1 MLTSNNNVVVTN
13 PGGGGDDSIPSH
25 HHHHHPPSTATP
37 VAGRA
42 PGQLSTHLQSRASTL
57 DPGLSSIVAAQ
68 HGLGPE
74 APPAGGPPVATTT
87 TTAPTSSTVTTNANS
102 SSGAML
108 SPNVSVRTVN
118 GRPTT
123 ITTIR
128 AVSGNAANTSSI
140 IGSNLTT
147 STTLGPGSFNSAI
160 PVRSLISAPLS
171 STVNTTS
178 PMTGDARNGQLE
190 SLEKRLAIER
200 KIQAGAENLLLVLA
214 SKQPKDAKKARAE
227 AERALNEANVKI
239 DQLTSQVDI
248 LNSRNMKQ
256 QTESRS
262 RMASKFRGEPLL
274 PVPQGT
280 GTPIGATIGEESLST
295 ESPTWSLS
303 DILQSLEEKGQRS
316 EVYVEKA
323 NTLVHLLKR
332 HQTLKYDLEWHAFG
346 RRVQFMLTHESR
358 EVVSAGYRVARYAI
372 ADVRSLQNIKGLNT
386 DIIVINSLAKD
397 HTSSDARCNV
407 EREQALKFIRA
418 FLEIPGG
425 IKEISRGVAR
435 ALVSCAEQSDDRLR
449 AMCIETLAEILIL
462 EPSLA
467 VAAGAVRVLAQV
479 LVDGPAELSDCIVIA
494 FLYLLDM
501 PSTRQYIRP
510 GHDLEI
516 VFSAF
521 TDSYAK
527 AHINEDRLRSCARII
542 SSIFK
547 SWPGVLALSM
557 YDLRSV
563 KSLVE
568 SLKIPHVAVR
578 EIILELLFDIFRIK
592 PPTWSSTFL
601 AGRRLTTYGRVANM
615 KVFEPTLALT
625 EDKEK
630 VNLVDH
636 FSALLLSIFS
646 EAGLLDCLLI
656 ILEEEDGDLA
666 IVRRSTL
673 LVGEIL
679 KLSNRLLPRDI
690 NTRLQMLPS
699 LFRCASQ
706 FDGTVRKTATSAVYQ
721 IDSLNRTLQRTGNSG
736 NANTSR
742 PSLEDPKASARQVE
756 QVKLKLNLQID
767 EPHFRSLILD
777 SQILTTKNHAKW
789 KMDALLELVQGS
801 LLNPK
806 RLDEALKGTK
816 FLKRLMSF
824 FRPFKYRFSEIKSTK
839 PNLRLVRLGCALF
852 HTLLQNP
859 EGIKYL
865 ADHKV
870 LRQIAECLAQLDPM
884 SGITSAEPLFSKARL
899 QDTLCSGYFLFLG
912 VLSTDPHGIAM
923 MERWKM
929 FNMFYHISELRSRD
943 DLMFYFISAMDF
955 TTDGHP
961 RIILSK
967 ALTTGPRSVRLFA
980 TNHLRSLVEGC
991 RRPPPNPLM
1000 PINIASTIPAETSQ
1014 WAIRLLVTQLY
1025 DPDVEVCKTAVKI
1038 LEEACNARASLEYV
1052 VQCRPALDH
1061 LGEIGAPLLLR
1072 FLSTSVGYHYL
1083 NELDYINREMDDW
1096 FHGRNDVYVDQVEAS
1111 LARAFADNDKFS
1123 NSQEGASFLDAES
1136 VGYVPPHFYREL
1148 AKTAEGCRLL
1158 QEKGHFEEF
1167 AMFIAENVDEY
1178 EDLEIVTKVKG
1189 SLWAIGNIGS
1199 LPSGAPFLENSDIVE
1214 KIIYIA
1220 ETSQVL
1226 SLKGTAFFVLGMLSR
1241 TSPGLELLD
1250 ALGWDAKVTD
1260 MGEFLGYCL
1269 PKKLN
1274 KLLSLGNWE
1283 FTSGETKLN
1292 GRVASLTAIG
1302 IDESLIQKVLT
1313 AMTNLS
1319 NHILANEASREL
1331 VKLKQNYTELFQSPD
1346 IYWEVLRILESY
1358 RYRLPVRRFIL
1369 ELFER
1374 KCVDAVVKAPVRSV
1388 EFDDAT
1394 PITAIPASPPR
1405 FSFSQ

>member
-1 MLTSNNNVVVTN
+1 MLNVSNNTPTATHGIAGAGAAGISTASTASSASSVAGSIATTVT
-13 PGGGGDDSIPSH
+13 PAT
-25 HHHHHPPSTATP
+25 PSTAT
-37 VAGRA
+37 VRA
-42 PGQLSTHLQSRASTL
+42 PGQLNPHLQSRSISSMSTL
-57 DPGLSSIVAAQ
+57 IDPAPSPAASQ
-68 HGLGPE
+68 PGGG
-74 APPAGGPPVATTT
+74 PAGNML
-87 TTAPTSSTVTTNANS
+87 APTNP
-102 SSGAML
+102 L
-108 SPNVSVRTVN
+108 QVRTVN
-118 GRPTT
+118 GRP

-128 AVSGNAANTSSI
+128 AVPGNASSI
-140 IGSNLTT
+140 AASSVVTASPT
-147 STTLGPGSFNSAI
+147 VVGPGSFNSAI
-160 PVRSLISAPLS
+160 PARTLISAPLS
-171 STVNTTS
+171 TTINTGS
-178 PMTGDARNGQLE
+178 PMSGDVANGQLE

-200 KIQAGAENLLLVLA
+200 KIQEGAENLLLVLD
-214 SKQPKDAKKARAE
+214 SKKPKDAKKARAE

-239 DQLTSQVDI
+239 DQLTNQVDI
-248 LNSRNMKQ
+248 LNSRNLGSQ
-256 QTESRS
+256 SETRP

-274 PVPQGT
+274 PVPPGI
-280 GTPIGATIGEESLST
+280 GMPIGTAISEETLSS

-303 DILQSLEEKGQRS
+303 DILQSLEERGQRP

-332 HQTLKYDLEWHAFG
+332 HQSLKYDLVWSAFG
-346 RRVQFMLTHESR
+346 KRVQFMLTHESR

-372 ADVRSLQNIKGLNT
+372 ADIRSLSTIKSLNT
-386 DIIVINSLAKD
+386 DIIVIKYVLCENPLFAYSDQPKSPVTNRHVFQNQSSLAKD

-407 EREQALKFIRA
+407 EREQALKFVRA

-425 IKEISRGVAR
+425 VREISRGVVR

-467 VAAGAVRVLAQV
+467 VAAGSVRILAQV

-501 PSTRQYIRP
+501 PDTRQYIRP

-516 VFSAF
+516 VFSTF

-527 AHINEDRLRSCARII
+527 SHVNEDKLRSCARVI

-547 SWPGVLALSM
+547 SWPGILALSM

-563 KSLVE
+563 RSLVE
-568 SLKIPHVAVR
+568 SLKIPNIAVR
-578 EIILELLFDIFRIK
+578 DIVLELLFDIFRIK
-592 PPTWSSTFL
+592 PPSWSSTFL

-615 KVFEPTLALT
+615 KVLEPTIPSV
-625 EDKEK
+625 EDKER

-636 FSALLLSIFS
+636 FVALLLAIFS
-646 EAGLLDCLLI
+646 ESGLLDVVVI
-656 ILEEEDGDLA
+656 EEEDGDPA
-666 IVRRSTL
+666 IIRKSTL

-679 KLSNRLLPRDI
+679 KLSNRLLPSDM

-706 FDGTVRKTATSAVYQ
+706 FDSVLRKTATSAVYQ
-721 IDSLNRTLQRTGNSG
+721 IDSLNRTLQRTGNHAGTTTTRIALDDSKG
-736 NANTSR
+736 T
-742 PSLEDPKASARQVE
+742 ARQVE

-777 SQILTTKNHAKW
+777 SQILTTKTHTKW
-789 KMDALLELVQGS
+789 KMDALLELVQVS

-824 FRPFKYRFSEIKSTK
+824 FRPFKYRFSKINNTK
-839 PNLRLVRLGCALF
+839 PNLRFVRLGCSLF

-859 EGIKYL
+859 EGVKYL

-884 SGITSAEPLFSKARL
+884 SGITSADPLFSKVML
-899 QDTLCSGYFLFLG
+899 QDTLSSGYFLFLG
-912 VLSTDPHGIAM
+912 VLSTDPSGIA
-923 MERWKM
+923 
-929 FNMFYHISELRSRD
+929 ELRSRD
-943 DLMFYFISAMDF
+943 DLMFYFISSMDF
-955 TTDGHP
+955 SSDGHP

-967 ALTTGPRSVRLFA
+967 ALTTGPRSVRLLA
-980 TNHLRSLVEGC
+980 TNHLRNLVEGC
-991 RRPPPNPLM
+991 RKQPPNPLM
-1000 PINIASTIPAETSQ
+1000 PPVATTPSKTAETSK

-1038 LEEACNARASLEYV
+1038 LEEACNAKPSLEYV

-1111 LARAFADNDKFS
+1111 LARAFADSDRI
-1123 NSQEGASFLDAES
+1123 SQDGTSFQDIDS
-1136 VGYVPPHFYREL
+1136 SGYVPPHFYREL
-1148 AKTAEGCRLL
+1148 AKTTEGCRLL

-1167 AMFIAENVDEY
+1167 AMFVRQNADEY
-1178 EDLEIVTKVKG
+1178 EDIEIVTKVKG

-1199 LPSGAPFLENSDIVE
+1199 LPSGAPFLDNSDIVE
-1214 KIIYIA
+1214 KIVYIA
-1220 ETSQVL
+1220 ETSSVL

-1241 TSPGLELLD
+1241 TTSGLELLD
-1250 ALGWDAKVTD
+1250 VFDWDAKISD
-1260 MGEFLGYCL
+1260 MGDFLGYCL
-1269 PKKLN
+1269 PRRLKR
-1274 KLLSLGNWE
+1274 LLSLQNWD
-1283 FTSGETKLN
+1283 FTSSETQLN
-1292 GRVASLTAIG
+1292 GRLTTLTVPGIDDSLT
-1302 IDESLIQKVLT
+1302 QKLLT

-1319 NHILANEASREL
+1319 NHILANEASREIA
-1331 VKLKQNYTELFQSPD
+1331 KLRQNCAELFQSPD
-1346 IYWEVLRILESY
+1346 IYCQVLRILESY

-1374 KCVDAVVKAPVRSV
+1374 KCVDTVVK
-1388 EFDDAT
+1388 T
-1394 PITAIPASPPR
+1394 PPR
-1405 FSFSQ
+1405 ALDLDDESTPVASDILSALKIQVSA

>member
-1 MLTSNNNVVVTN
+1 MLNTTEQRSSMSDDNNTN
-13 PGGGGDDSIPSH
+13 IR
-25 HHHHHPPSTATP
+25 
-37 VAGRA
+37 V
-42 PGQLSTHLQSRASTL
+42 PGQLNTHLQSRSSAIDS
-57 DPGLSSIVAAQ
+57 PVLSVQ
-68 HGLGPE
+68 HGGSNAMLTPNVNRGPNIRS
-74 APPAGGPPVATTT
+74 
-87 TTAPTSSTVTTNANS
+87 SSTIRPVPGNPASIGPNA
-102 SSGAML
+102 
-108 SPNVSVRTVN
+108 VE
-118 GRPTT
+118 
-123 ITTIR
+123 
-128 AVSGNAANTSSI
+128 
-140 IGSNLTT
+140 
-147 STTLGPGSFNSAI
+147 GPASFNPAA
-160 PVRSLISAPLS
+160 RAMISAPLS
-171 STVNTTS
+171 STFTTNS
-178 PMTGDARNGQLE
+178 PMDVRNGQLE

-200 KIQAGAENLLLVLA
+200 KIQAGAENLLLVLD
-214 SKQPKDAKKARAE
+214 SKKPKDAKKARAE

-239 DQLTSQVDI
+239 DQLTNQVDI
-248 LNSRNMKQ
+248 IHSRNLKQ
-256 QTESRS
+256 QFESRT

-274 PVPQGT
+274 PVPPGIT
-280 GTPIGATIGEESLST
+280 TPIGTAISEEILSS

-303 DILQSLEEKGQRS
+303 EILQSLEEKGQRP
-316 EVYVEKA
+316 EIYVEKA

-332 HQTLKYDLEWHAFG
+332 HQSLKYDLEWSAFG
-346 RRVQFMLTHESR
+346 KRVQFMLTHESR
-358 EVVSAGYRVARYAI
+358 EVVSAGYRVARYSI
-372 ADVRSLQNIKGLNT
+372 ADIRSLQIIKELNT

-397 HTSSDARCNV
+397 HTSSDARSNV
-407 EREQALKFIRA
+407 EREQALKFVRA

-425 IKEISRGVAR
+425 TKEMSRGVAR

-449 AMCIETLAEILIL
+449 AMCIETLAEILIM
-462 EPSLA
+462 EPALA
-467 VAAGAVRVLAQV
+467 VAAGAVRILAQV
-479 LVDGPAELSDCIVIA
+479 LADGPAELSDCIVVA

-501 PSTRQYIRP
+501 PMTRQYIRP

-516 VFSAF
+516 VFSSF

-527 AHINEDRLRSCARII
+527 ATVSDDKLRSCARVI
-542 SSIFK
+542 SSVFK
-547 SWPGVLALSM
+547 SWPGVFALSM
-557 YDLRSV
+557 YNLRTV

-568 SLKIPHVAVR
+568 SLKIPHIGVR
-578 EIILELLFDIFRIK
+578 DTVLELLFDIFRIK
-592 PPTWSSTFL
+592 PPSWSSTFL

-615 KVFEPTLALT
+615 KIFEPTLPII
-625 EDKEK
+625 EDKERI
-630 VNLVDH
+630 NLVDH
-636 FSALLLSIFS
+636 FNALLLAIFS
-646 EAGLLDCLLI
+646 ESGLLDSLLI
-656 ILEEEDGDLA
+656 ILEEEDGDPA
-666 IVRRSTL
+666 IVRKATL

-679 KLSNRLLPRDI
+679 KLSNRLLPRDT
-690 NTRLQMLPS
+690 NTQLQMLPS

-706 FDGTVRKTATSAVYQ
+706 FDNIARKTATSAVYQ
-721 IDSLNRTLQRTGNSG
+721 IDSLNRTLQRTGNHGGTHTARQSLDDGSG
-736 NANTSR
+736 
-742 PSLEDPKASARQVE
+742 SARQVE

-777 SQILTTKNHAKW
+777 SQILTTKNHTKW

-824 FRPFKYRFSEIKSTK
+824 FRPFKYRFSEIKNTK
-839 PNLRLVRLGCALF
+839 PNLRLVRLGCSLF

-859 EGIKYL
+859 EGVKYL

-884 SGITSAEPLFSKARL
+884 SGITSSEPLFSKARL
-899 QDTLCSGYFLFLG
+899 QDTLCSGYFMFLG
-912 VLSTDPHGIAM
+912 VLSTGPNGIAM

-955 TTDGHP
+955 STDGHP

-967 ALTTGPRSVRLFA
+967 ALTTGPRAVRLFA

-1000 PINIASTIPAETSQ
+1000 PPSMGTARSTETSQ

-1038 LEEACNARASLEYV
+1038 LEESCNAKTSLEYV

-1111 LARAFADNDKFS
+1111 LARAFADGERLGAT
-1123 NSQEGASFLDAES
+1123 QESTSFPDADS
-1136 VGYVPPHFYREL
+1136 IGYVPPHFYREL
-1148 AKTAEGCRLL
+1148 AKTEEGCRLL

-1167 AMFIAENVDEY
+1167 AMFVKDNADEY
-1178 EDLEIVTKVKG
+1178 EDIEIVTKVKG
-1189 SLWAIGNIGS
+1189 CLWAIGNIGS
-1199 LPSGAPFLENSDIVE
+1199 LPSGAPFIENSDIVE
-1214 KIIYIA
+1214 DIISIA
-1220 ETSQVL
+1220 ETSKVL
-1226 SLKGTAFFVLGMLSR
+1226 SLKGTAFFVIGMISR
-1241 TSPGLELLD
+1241 TSSGLELLD
-1250 ALGWDAKVTD
+1250 AFGWDAKVTD

-1274 KLLSLGNWE
+1274 SLLSLQNWD
-1283 FTSGETKLN
+1283 FASGETN
-1292 GRVASLTAIG
+1292 PSGRITTCSIPGV
-1302 IDESLIQKVLT
+1302 DESLLQKLLV

-1331 VKLKQNYTELFQSPD
+1331 VKLKQSNPDLFQSP
-1346 IYWEVLRILESY
+1346 EVYCQTLRILESY

-1369 ELFER
+1369 EIFER
-1374 KCVDAVVKAPVRSV
+1374 KCVDTVVKAPPKTA
-1388 EFDDAT
+1388 EPNGA
-1394 PITAIPASPPR
+1394 ITATAGSSSPPLPQVHI
-1405 FSFSQ
+1405 S

>member
-1 MLTSNNNVVVTN
+1 MLNVSNNT
-13 PGGGGDDSIPSH
+13 PTATHGIGGAGAAGISTASS
-25 HHHHHPPSTATP
+25 PSTVAGSIATTVTPATP
-37 VAGRA
+37 ATATATGRA
-42 PGQLSTHLQSRASTL
+42 PGQLNPHLQSRSISSMSTL
-57 DPGLSSIVAAQ
+57 IDAGPSPAAAAASQ
-68 HGLGPE
+68 QGVG
-74 APPAGGPPVATTT
+74 AAG
-87 TTAPTSSTVTTNANS
+87 NN
-102 SSGAML
+102 ML
-108 SPNVSVRTVN
+108 TPNNPLLIRTVN
-118 GRPTT
+118 GRP

-128 AVSGNAANTSSI
+128 AVPGNAGSI
-140 IGSNLTT
+140 AAASVVTASPT
-147 STTLGPGSFNSAI
+147 VVGPGSFNSAI
-160 PVRSLISAPLS
+160 PPRTLISAPLS
-171 STVNTTS
+171 TTINTGS
-178 PMTGDARNGQLE
+178 PMSGDVANGQLE

-200 KIQAGAENLLLVLA
+200 KIQEGAENLLLVLD
-214 SKQPKDAKKARAE
+214 SKKPKDAKKARAE

-239 DQLTSQVDI
+239 DQLTNQVDI
-248 LNSRNMKQ
+248 LNSRNFNHQ
-256 QTESRS
+256 SESRP

-274 PVPQGT
+274 PVPPGISM
-280 GTPIGATIGEESLST
+280 PIGTAISEETLSS

-303 DILQSLEEKGQRS
+303 DILQSLEEKGQRP
-316 EVYVEKA
+316 EIYVEKA

-332 HQTLKYDLEWHAFG
+332 HQSLKYDLVWSAFG
-346 RRVQFMLTHESR
+346 KRVQFMLTHESR

-372 ADVRSLQNIKGLNT
+372 ADIRSLSTIKSLNT
-386 DIIVINSLAKD
+386 DVIVINSLAKD

-407 EREQALKFIRA
+407 EREQALKFVRA

-425 IKEISRGVAR
+425 VKEISRGVVR

-467 VAAGAVRVLAQV
+467 VAAGSVRILAQV
-479 LVDGPAELSDCIVIA
+479 LVDGPTELSDCIVIA

-501 PSTRQYIRP
+501 PYTRQYIRP

-516 VFSAF
+516 VFSTF

-527 AHINEDRLRSCARII
+527 THVNEEKLRSCARVI
-542 SSIFK
+542 SSVFK
-547 SWPGVLALSM
+547 SWPGILALSM

-568 SLKIPHVAVR
+568 SLKIPNISVR
-578 EIILELLFDIFRIK
+578 DIVLELLFDIFRIK
-592 PPTWSSTFL
+592 PPSWSSTFL

-615 KVFEPTLALT
+615 KILEPTLPSP
-625 EDKEK
+625 EDKER

-636 FSALLLSIFS
+636 FNALLLAIFS
-646 EAGLLDCLLI
+646 ESGLLDCLLV
-656 ILEEEDGDLA
+656 ILEEEDGDPA
-666 IVRRSTL
+666 IVRKSTL

-679 KLSNRLLPRDI
+679 KLSNRLLPSDM

-706 FDGTVRKTATSAVYQ
+706 FDSILRKTATSAVYQ
-721 IDSLNRTLQRTGNSG
+721 IDSLNRTLQRTGNHTG
-736 NANTSR
+736 TNTAR
-742 PSLEDPKASARQVE
+742 PSLDDNKSTARQVE

-777 SQILTTKNHAKW
+777 SQILTTKTHTKW
-789 KMDALLELVQGS
+789 KMDALLELVQVS

-824 FRPFKYRFSEIKSTK
+824 FRPFKYRFSKINNTK
-839 PNLRLVRLGCALF
+839 PNLRFVRLGCSLF

-859 EGIKYL
+859 EGVKYL

-884 SGITSAEPLFSKARL
+884 SGITSADPLFSKAML
-899 QDTLCSGYFLFLG
+899 QDTLSSGYFLFLG
-912 VLSTDPHGIAM
+912 VLSTDPNGIAM

-943 DLMFYFISAMDF
+943 DLMFYFISSMDF
-955 TTDGHP
+955 STDGHP

-980 TNHLRSLVEGC
+980 TNHLRNLVEGC
-991 RRPPPNPLM
+991 RKQPPNPLL
-1000 PINIASTIPAETSQ
+1000 PSVVATPSKSAETSK

-1038 LEEACNARASLEYV
+1038 LEEACNAKSSLEYV

-1111 LARAFADNDKFS
+1111 IARAFADSDRI
-1123 NSQEGASFLDAES
+1123 SQDGTSFQDMDS

-1167 AMFIAENVDEY
+1167 AMFVQQNADEC
-1178 EDLEIVTKVKG
+1178 EDLEVVTKVKG

-1199 LPSGAPFLENSDIVE
+1199 LPSGAPFLDNSDIVE
-1214 KIIYIA
+1214 KIVYIA
-1220 ETSQVL
+1220 ETSSVL

-1241 TSPGLELLD
+1241 TTNGMELLD
-1250 ALGWDAKVTD
+1250 AFEWDAKISD
-1260 MGEFLGYCL
+1260 MGDFLGYCL
-1269 PKKLN
+1269 PRQLKR
-1274 KLLSLGNWE
+1274 LLSLQHWDFRSNE
-1283 FTSGETKLN
+1283 TQLSGGLTTLTVP
-1292 GRVASLTAIG
+1292 GIDDSLT
-1302 IDESLIQKVLT
+1302 QKFLT
-1313 AMTNLS
+1313 AVTNLS
-1319 NHILANEASREL
+1319 NHILANEASREIA
-1331 VKLKQNYTELFQSPD
+1331 KLRQNCVELFQSPD
-1346 IYWEVLRILESY
+1346 IYCQVLRILESY

-1374 KCVDAVVKAPVRSV
+1374 KCVDTVVKTPTRVLDL
-1388 EFDDAT
+1388 DDST
-1394 PITAIPASPPR
+1394 PIASGH
-1405 FSFSQ
+1405 FSALKIQVSA

>member
-1 MLTSNNNVVVTN
+1 MMLNINEQRSSMSDDNSTN
-13 PGGGGDDSIPSH
+13 IR
-25 HHHHHPPSTATP
+25 
-37 VAGRA
+37 V
-42 PGQLSTHLQSRASTL
+42 PGQLNTHLQSRSSAIES
-57 DPGLSSIVAAQ
+57 PVLSVQ
-68 HGLGPE
+68 HG
-74 APPAGGPPVATTT
+74 GGNAMLTPNVNRGTNIRS
-87 TTAPTSSTVTTNANS
+87 SSTI
-102 SSGAML
+102 
-108 SPNVSVRTVN
+108 
-118 GRPTT
+118 RP
-123 ITTIR
+123 IP
-128 AVSGNAANTSSI
+128 GNAASI
-140 IGSNLTT
+140 
-147 STTLGPGSFNSAI
+147 GPNAVEGPASFNSTTRAM
-160 PVRSLISAPLS
+160 ISAPLS
-171 STVNTTS
+171 STFTTNS
-178 PMTGDARNGQLE
+178 PMDVRNGQLE

-200 KIQAGAENLLLVLA
+200 KIQAGAENLLLVLD
-214 SKQPKDAKKARAE
+214 SKKPKDAKKARAE

-248 LNSRNMKQ
+248 IHSRNLKQ
-256 QTESRS
+256 QSESRT

-274 PVPQGT
+274 PVPPGIA
-280 GTPIGATIGEESLST
+280 TPIGTAISEEILSS

-303 DILQSLEEKGQRS
+303 EILQSLEERGQRP
-316 EVYVEKA
+316 EIYVEKA

-332 HQTLKYDLEWHAFG
+332 HQSLKYDLEWSAFG
-346 RRVQFMLTHESR
+346 KRVQFMLTHESR
-358 EVVSAGYRVARYAI
+358 EVVSAGYRVARYSI
-372 ADVRSLQNIKGLNT
+372 ADIRSLQTIKELNT

-397 HTSSDARCNV
+397 HTSPDARSSV
-407 EREQALKFIRA
+407 EREQALKFVRA

-425 IKEISRGVAR
+425 AKEVSRAVAR

-449 AMCIETLAEILIL
+449 AMCIETLAEILIF
-462 EPSLA
+462 EPALA
-467 VAAGAVRVLAQV
+467 VAAGAVRILAQV
-479 LVDGPAELSDCIVIA
+479 LADGPAELSDCIVVA

-501 PSTRQYIRP
+501 PTTRQYIRP

-516 VFSAF
+516 VFSSF

-527 AHINEDRLRSCARII
+527 ATISDDKLRSCARVI
-542 SSIFK
+542 SSVFK

-557 YDLRSV
+557 YGLRTV

-568 SLKIPHVAVR
+568 SLKIPHIGVR
-578 EIILELLFDIFRIK
+578 DTVLELLFDIFRIK
-592 PPTWSSTFL
+592 PPSWSSTFL

-615 KVFEPTLALT
+615 KVFESTLPII
-625 EDKEK
+625 EDKERI
-630 VNLVDH
+630 NLVDH
-636 FSALLLSIFS
+636 FNALLLAIFS
-646 EAGLLDCLLI
+646 ESGLLDSLLI
-656 ILEEEDGDLA
+656 ILEEEDGDPA
-666 IVRRSTL
+666 IVRKSTL

-679 KLSNRLLPRDI
+679 KLSNRLLPRDL

-699 LFRCASQ
+699 LFRCASK
-706 FDGTVRKTATSAVYQ
+706 FDNIARKTATSAVYQ
-721 IDSLNRTLQRTGNSG
+721 IDSLNRTLHRTGNHG
-736 NANTSR
+736 GTHATR
-742 PSLEDPKASARQVE
+742 QSLDDGSSARQVE

-777 SQILTTKNHAKW
+777 SQILTTKNHTKW

-824 FRPFKYRFSEIKSTK
+824 FRPFKYRFSEVKNTK
-839 PNLRLVRLGCALF
+839 PNLRLVKLGCSLF

-859 EGIKYL
+859 EGVKYL

-884 SGITSAEPLFSKARL
+884 SGITSPEPLFSKARL
-899 QDTLCSGYFLFLG
+899 QETLCSGYFMFLG
-912 VLSTDPHGIAM
+912 VLSTDPNGIAM

-967 ALTTGPRSVRLFA
+967 ALTTGPRAVRLFA

-991 RRPPPNPLM
+991 RTPPPNPLM
-1000 PINIASTIPAETSQ
+1000 PPSITTTKSTETSQ

-1038 LEEACNARASLEYV
+1038 LEEACNARTSLEYV

-1111 LARAFADNDKFS
+1111 LARAFSDGERSGAT
-1123 NSQEGASFLDAES
+1123 QEPASFSDADS
-1136 VGYVPPHFYREL
+1136 IGYVPPHFYREL
-1148 AKTAEGCRLL
+1148 AKTEEGCRLL

-1167 AMFIAENVDEY
+1167 AMFVKDNADEY
-1178 EDLEIVTKVKG
+1178 EDFEIVTKVKG
-1189 SLWAIGNIGS
+1189 CLWAIGNIGS
-1199 LPSGAPFLENSDIVE
+1199 LPSGAPFIENSDIVE
-1214 KIIYIA
+1214 DIVSIA
-1220 ETSQVL
+1220 EASKVL
-1226 SLKGTAFFVLGMLSR
+1226 SLKGTAFFVIGMISR
-1241 TSPGLELLD
+1241 TSSGLEVLD
-1250 ALGWDAKVTD
+1250 GFGWDAKVTD
-1260 MGEFLGYCL
+1260 MGEFIGYCL
-1269 PKKLN
+1269 PKRLDN
-1274 KLLSLGNWE
+1274 LLSLQTWD
-1283 FTSGETKLN
+1283 FASGETN
-1292 GRVASLTAIG
+1292 PSGRITTYSIPGV
-1302 IDESLIQKVLT
+1302 DEALLQKVLIS
-1313 AMTNLS
+1313 MTNLS

-1331 VKLKQNYTELFQSPD
+1331 VKLKQSHPDLFQSP
-1346 IYWEVLRILESY
+1346 EVYCQALRILESY

-1369 ELFER
+1369 EIFER
-1374 KCVDAVVKAPVRSV
+1374 KCVDTVVKAPPKTGGANGIVSAA
-1388 EFDDAT
+1388 FT
-1394 PITAIPASPPR
+1394 PPAPPPLPQVHI
-1405 FSFSQ
+1405 S